1 MTNFA
6 HSEMIDVNDEE
17 TEVDESSVSNVDE
30 TNNTDDSEA
39 NLTIEQDVQN
49 LLLEDEEYNSDVD
62 DDDDYESEE
71 QPTPQQELRAASIE
85 FNDTL
90 EKIINDADSLAKQE
104 SNETVGN
111 HDYENDL
118 PVDELTS
125 TTHKTVLAD
134 IFHLMD
140 RAKLPIHHEYKS
152 LFFRALRASVFI
164 MNDEDVDDVK
174 RVLQNKPGITWEK
187 YSHSTS
193 RTLQQEFV
201 VMCHHQPSF
210 IIE

>member
-1 MTNFA
+1 M
-6 HSEMIDVNDEE
+6 
-17 TEVDESSVSNVDE
+17 
-30 TNNTDDSEA
+30 
-39 NLTIEQDVQN
+39 TIEQGVQN

-174 RVLQNKPGITWEK
+174 RVLQNKPGITWGK
-187 YSHSTS
+187 KTRIRLLVHCSKSSSSCVTTS
-193 RTLQQEFV
+193 RPL
-201 VMCHHQPSF
+201 S
-210 IIE
+210 